1 MSDHHLLSNQY
12 QYNNLLNHQMPTS
25 HGYTISNSSSAAAA
39 DNSHLWKQHQ
49 SHSMLL
55 QDDLTAHQGV
65 QFGSHFD
72 PNHYHLPMHSYT
84 TTTPHLD
91 PASLDF
97 QQQQLGWQQMHQQYN
112 THLGQPGRVHSNSI
126 SNPSVPASS
135 SAVTSSSSSGRHRRA
150 RSSVSHISIPA
161 APSNAAPARSPSAL
175 SPTSATDVNNSLF
188 QAFENTSTSE
198 PHFLY
203 CKKCA
208 LLKPAVEFAST
219 TGFFNNN
226 CKHCRNYRRKGEDA
240 KSEAVQE
247 IYRVASYEQFKS
259 TLSECIH
266 SRRVRNA
273 PLVCVHFYLDLNF
286 IGDQQTHE
294 PISNARFLTPEGR
307 SALANMLIKQV
318 RTVDNYSYNHR
329 STRVFKSGETHK
341 YLCSQ
346 STALPWRQKKK
357 GPNGEIEYTD
367 PDLYNCG
374 GTILVKF
381 QSPGEQYQR
390 VCVAYCH
397 DVSHPPKTARS
408 SMRWLRQSNYF
419 RD

>member
-12 QYNNLLNHQMPTS
+12 QYNNLLNHQVPTT
-25 HGYTISNSSSAAAA
+25 HGYAIPSSSSTTAL
-39 DNSHLWKQHQ
+39 DNPNLWKQQ
-49 SHSMLL
+49 QQQHSMLL
-55 QDDLTAHQGV
+55 HDDFTAHQAV

-72 PNHYHLPMHSYT
+72 PTQYHLPLHSYT
-84 TTTPHLD
+84 TSTSHLD
-91 PASLDF
+91 PAALGF
-97 QQQQLGWQQMHQQYN
+97 QQHQQQLGWQQMQQQYN
-112 THLGQPGRVHSNSI
+112 SQLTQPTRLHSNSI
-126 SNPSVPASS
+126 SNTSGTVSS
-135 SAVTSSSSSGRHRRA
+135 SVVAGSSGSGRHRRA
-150 RSSVSHISIPA
+150 HSSVSHINIPA
-161 APSNAAPARSPSAL
+161 APSAPVSARSPSSV
-175 SPTSATDVNNSLF
+175 SPSNTTDVNNSLF

-247 IYRVASYEQFKS
+247 IYRVASYEQLKS

-286 IGDQQTHE
+286 IGEKQTQE
-294 PISNARFLTPEGR
+294 PISSPRFLTPEGR
-307 SALANMLIKQV
+307 SALANTLIKQV

-408 SMRWLRQSNYF
+408 SMR
-419 RD
+419 